1 MKKTFLSSFALVLAA
16 LSLQAQVA
24 EPVRNA
30 AERPSFSPVKVE
42 QAASV
47 AMPKRVRANA
57 SGELKA
63 AFSVQGSS

>member
-30 AERPSFSPVKVE
+30 AERP
-42 QAASV
+42 
-47 AMPKRVRANA
+47 
-57 SGELKA
+57 
-63 AFSVQGSS
+63 